1 MKGGHT
7 SLLKHRLTENPMGT
21 TNKQISLWVHWQ
33 SMAASTATVASDRM
47 ESVRFVSTFQANSAH
62 FALIFMSLLFPAE
75 GAPDQSAERHR
86 PIEGHFKSFLYLA
99 FPPSKA
105 PVGVGGNGR
114 TQPPCTTGSFSKI
127 SRIAA
132 PGWRESRTGQEEWL
146 LTRSG

>member
-7 SLLKHRLTENPMGT
+7 SLLKHRLTENLMGT

-47 ESVRFVSTFQANSAH
+47 ESVMFVSNFKANSAH

-86 PIEGHFKSFLYLA
+86 PIEGHFKFSF
-99 FPPSKA
+99 
-105 PVGVGGNGR
+105 
-114 TQPPCTTGSFSKI
+114 I
-127 SRIAA
+127 
-132 PGWRESRTGQEEWL
+132 L
-146 LTRSG
+146 LFHRQRHQWE